1 MAPVF
6 AAVMLWRVMD
16 YLKPGL
22 ARRRAVLNSMM
33 DGISGAK
40 VLDPAENLFCY
51 LLISS
56 TNTIFLFYFSIKGI
70 TTTA

>member
-1 MAPVF
+1 
-6 AAVMLWRVMD
+6 MD

-40 VLDPAENLFCY
+40 VLDPVEKLFCH
-51 LLISS
+51 LSI
-56 TNTIFLFYFSIKGI
+56 NTIFLFYFSKEDIV
-70 TTTA
+70 TTT